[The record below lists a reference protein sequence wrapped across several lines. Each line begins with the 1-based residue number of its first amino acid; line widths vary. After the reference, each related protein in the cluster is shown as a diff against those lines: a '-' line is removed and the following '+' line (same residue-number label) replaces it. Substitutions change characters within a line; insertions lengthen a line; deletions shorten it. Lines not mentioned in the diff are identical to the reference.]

1 MESKV
6 LGKYSFCNDEQKVGK
21 LGCVLRVA
29 CDQEGEKVLI
39 KSVDNELYD
48 YVREFELMR
57 ECKHENVVKVLDM
70 GKEEDGGYLVL
81 EHLWDIREFNKDE
94 RLRYKLSKV
103 GWIKETMRQ
112 LLVGLASL
120 HEREVVHQ
128 DILPEC
134 LKFELNSNNFVV
146 KLGDFG
152 CARKL
157 STPPTVHI
165 GSLGFRAPEV
175 ISKEIEKFGKGVDM
189 WGAGVVFAVL
199 LLGKKPFGG
208 YRNYNLSWEEDE
220 AKVMDKMKKLPEKDW
235 SMKIE
240 DNDAVN
246 LLQGLLAWD
255 PDKRLTAAQALKSM
269 YFRVKPQDIEEEK
282 EVVVPMVKEEKV
294 IASTSIFQK
303 FIIGFIIYIILG
315 DLCILYRH
323 C

>member
-1 MESKV
+1 
-6 LGKYSFCNDEQKVGK
+6 
-21 LGCVLRVA
+21 
-29 CDQEGEKVLI
+29 
-39 KSVDNELYD
+39 
-48 YVREFELMR
+48 VREFELMR

-157 STPPTVHI
+157 STP
-165 GSLGFRAPEV
+165 
-175 ISKEIEKFGKGVDM
+175 
-189 WGAGVVFAVL
+189 
-199 LLGKKPFGG
+199 
-208 YRNYNLSWEEDE
+208 
-220 AKVMDKMKKLPEKDW
+220 
-235 SMKIE
+235 
-240 DNDAVN
+240 
-246 LLQGLLAWD
+246 
-255 PDKRLTAAQALKSM
+255 
-269 YFRVKPQDIEEEK
+269 
-282 EVVVPMVKEEKV
+282 
-294 IASTSIFQK
+294 
-303 FIIGFIIYIILG
+303 
-315 DLCILYRH
+315 
-323 C
+323 